1 VIDALKRLRDALAD
15 RYAVQHELGRGGMAT
30 VYLATDVKHDRSVAI
45 KVLHPDLAASLGADR
60 FLREIQVTAKLS
72 HPHILPLYDSGEA
85 DGFLYYVMPLVE
97 GESLADRLD
106 REKQLPILE
115 AVRIAR
121 EAAEALAHA
130 HSYGLVHRDIKPGN
144 ILLSGGHAVVA
155 DFGIAR
161 AVTEAGGAR
170 ITQTGMAIG
179 TPAYMSPEQ
188 AAGNEGL
195 DGRSD
200 VYSLGCVVYEML
212 VGQIPFTG
220 PTPQAIMARHT
231 MDVVPPPTI
240 MRDTIPEE
248 LEDIIFCA
256 MAKSPADRFAT
267 AHEMAVA
274 LDAVALDSG
283 TFHRRS
289 TTATRRR
296 RSTMSARAVPE
307 GPESRWRRGVVIP
320 VIAVLVALTGGL
332 AGWHLLG
339 AGGTRTL
346 PTGGPDPQR
355 IAVLYFEDRSQGEGI
370 EHLASGLTEALIHE
384 LSQVEQLRVVS
395 RNGVLPFRD
404 SPVSPDSISRAL
416 GVGTLVDGSVA
427 QSGELLRV
435 SVALINAATG
445 EELDS
450 RRIERPRTEIFALQ
464 DDLARELS
472 LFLRQR
478 LGQEI
483 ALRQQR
489 AATGSPAAWE
499 LVQRGEVAVRDAERL
514 RDDGDIDGA
523 ARLLHDAD
531 SLMAEAT
538 TLDRR
543 WAAPWTRQGWIAY
556 QRARLAGV
564 FDKGHNDEW
573 TRQGLEHA
581 AAAIALAPGDPD
593 ALELRGTLRY
603 WRYLLN
609 LNPGADAAQLF
620 VGAEQDFRAAVAS
633 NPLQASALSSLSHLL
648 MNKGETAEAKV
659 MAQRSYE
666 ADPYLQ
672 NVNTT
677 LWRLFQSSLDLED
690 RFEATHWCDEGRR
703 RFPDDA
709 RFTECQIWLFALNGV
724 PPDVPR
730 AWDLLDHYVE
740 LSPPNIQEFRRLRGS
755 MIVAMALV
763 RSGLPDSARAVIER
777 SRGDPEVDPVREL
790 AFFEALAR
798 ILLGDRSEALDRLS
812 VYLAANPSQRSS
824 FARDRSWWY
833 ADIRDDARF
842 RQLVGSDG

>member
-1 VIDALKRLRDALAD
+1 MIDALERLRTAMAD
-15 RYAVQHELGRGGMAT
+15 RYAVQRELGRGGMAT
-30 VYLATDVKHDRSVAI
+30 VYLATDLKHDRSVAI
-45 KVLHPDLAASLGADR
+45 KVLHPELAASLGADR

-85 DGFLYYVMPLVE
+85 GGFLYYVMPLVE
-97 GESLADRLD
+97 GESLADRLG
-106 REKQLPILE
+106 RERQLPILE

-121 EAAEALAHA
+121 EASEALAHA

-188 AAGNEGL
+188 AAGDEGL

-200 VYSLGCVVYEML
+200 VYSLGCVLYEML

-248 LEDIIFCA
+248 LEDVIFCA

-274 LDAVALDSG
+274 LETVALDSG
-283 TFHRRS
+283 SFHRRS
-289 TTATRRR
+289 TTTPRRR
-296 RSTMSARAVPE
+296 TTLSARAVP
-307 GPESRWRRGVVIP
+307 PKSASRWRRGIVVP
-320 VIAVLVALTGGL
+320 VVAVLVVVSGGL
-332 AGWHLLG
+332 AGWRLLA
-339 AGGTRTL
+339 AGGSRTL
-346 PTGGPDPQR
+346 ADAGPDPRR
-355 IAVLYFEDRSQGEGI
+355 IAVLYFEDRSEGEGI
-370 EHLASGLTEALIHE
+370 EHLAGGLTEALIHE

-395 RNGVLPFRD
+395 RNGVLPYRD
-404 SPVSPDSISRAL
+404 TPVPPDSISRAL

-427 QSGELLRV
+427 QSGDLLRV

-464 DDLARELS
+464 DDLAREVS

-478 LGQEI
+478 LGQEV

-489 AATGSPAAWE
+489 TATGNAAAWE
-499 LVQRGEVAVRDAERL
+499 LVQRGEEAARDAERL
-514 RDDGDIDGA
+514 RDDGDTDGA
-523 ARLLHDAD
+523 VRLLRRAD
-531 SLMAEAT
+531 SLLGQAA

-543 WAAPWTRQGWIAY
+543 WARPLSQQGWLAY

-564 FDKGHNDEW
+564 FDKAHNDEW
-573 TRQGLEHA
+573 TRKGLEHA
-581 AAAIALAPGDPD
+581 AAALALAPDDAD

-609 LNPGADAAQLF
+609 LNPGSEAPALVAD
-620 VGAEQDFRAAVAS
+620 AEQDFRGAVAA

-659 MAQRSYE
+659 MAQRSYD

-672 NVNTT
+672 SVQTT
-677 LWRLFQSSLDLED
+677 LWRLFASSLDLED
-690 RFEATHWCDEGRR
+690 RVEATHWCDEGLR
-703 RFPDDA
+703 RFADDP
-709 RFTECQIWLFALNGV
+709 RFAECRIWLFALKGV
-724 PPDVPR
+724 APNVPE
-730 AWDLLDHYVE
+730 AWRLLDQYVE
-740 LSPPNIQEFRRLRGS
+740 LSPPNIREFRRLRGN

-763 RSGLPDSARAVIER
+763 RAELRDSARAVVER
-777 SRGDPEVDPVREL
+777 SRGDADVDPVREL
-790 AFFEALAR
+790 ALFEGYVRIMLGDGAEAL
-798 ILLGDRSEALDRLS
+798 ERLS
-812 VYLAANPSQRSS
+812 VYLAANPDQRASM
-824 FARDRSWWY
+824 ARDRTWWY
-833 ADIRDDARF
+833 AGIREDPRF
-842 RQLVGSDG
+842 RQLVGLGS